1 MTKPIP
7 SGHKIVVNTGPTLTC
22 DKDVLHIGIYLRGS
36 RCYDLF
42 EGGSIRSFF
51 RSIRQSKLNKEVIQN
66 LRGCALNAYL
76 QVGFK
81 GAPMTAIGPTDNQIL
96 SHGYVWVFAVHRLLR

>member
-22 DKDVLHIGIYLRGS
+22 DKDVLQIGLYLRGN
-36 RCYDLF
+36 RCYDVL

-51 RSIRQSKLNKEVIQN
+51 WSIRQSKLNKEVVQS
-66 LRGCALNAYL
+66 
-76 QVGFK
+76 
-81 GAPMTAIGPTDNQIL
+81 P
-96 SHGYVWVFAVHRLLR
+96 